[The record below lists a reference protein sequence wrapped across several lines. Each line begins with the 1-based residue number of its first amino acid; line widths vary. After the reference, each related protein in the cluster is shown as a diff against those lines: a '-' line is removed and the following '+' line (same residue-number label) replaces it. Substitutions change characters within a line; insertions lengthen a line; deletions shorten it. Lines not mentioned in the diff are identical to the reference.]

1 MHTITRKSLLI
12 AFITIIAFTLAACSS
27 GNNNK
32 SNEMTPPANDEP
44 KNNDTKEPE
53 AEPPVKKDPVELT
66 VGSFGSESEKKSVED
81 WFVVYQKTHPHV
93 TLKYITLEGD
103 PASTAM
109 SMAASGNM
117 PDVVWLSDGHVRT
130 FYEQGIAAPLNDA
143 FERMGV
149 DLNDV
154 NPAMISYGA
163 IDGNYYFAPRD
174 LSHMIVFVNKTLLEQ
189 EGIPMPTDGWTWD
202 QFVDIVKQVTKK
214 NEVGETIQYGVDFQ
228 FNWLPNYIA
237 FAQAAGGDYLNR
249 ETMKLQ
255 FSDPK
260 VIEGL
265 SMYSDLIKEGY
276 AFNPFT
282 PSPNSFA
289 EGKVAF
295 LYGVR
300 PHANSVNDWSKAINF
315 QWDLVTLPRTPV
327 KYAVGSGTSGYAA
340 NAKSKHL
347 EEATD
352 FVASLLTPEAHKAFG
367 LAGNAVPLLKSLTED
382 PYWRNIPE
390 TGKNDDAYVAHPE
403 SDVGRDTDIL
413 LPAEAG
419 WKIVGL
425 LNDAFTKYLNGQSSL
440 EDALKVV
447 DEQVNALIK

>member
-1 MHTITRKSLLI
+1 MQTFTRKSLLI
-12 AFITIIAFTLAACSS
+12 ALVAIIAFTLAACSS
-27 GNNNK
+27 GNNK
-32 SNEMTPPANDEP
+32 NEPPTNTPPKEETNTP
-44 KNNDTKEPE
+44 KETEPE
-53 AEPPVKKDPVELT
+53 PEPAKKDPVELT
-66 VGSFGSESEKKSVED
+66 VGSFGSESEQKSVED
-81 WFVVYQKTHPHV
+81 WFAVYQKTHPHV
-93 TLKYITLEGD
+93 TLKYMALEGD
-103 PASTAM
+103 PAATALT
-109 SMAASGNM
+109 MAASGNM

-143 FERMGV
+143 FDRVGV

-154 NPAMISYGA
+154 NPAMLSYGS

-174 LSHMIVFVNKTLLEQ
+174 LSHMVVFANKTLLEQ
-189 EGIPMPTDGWTWD
+189 EGVPMPTDGWTWD

-214 NEVGETIQYGVDFQ
+214 NDSGETTQYGVDFN

-265 SMYSDLIKEGY
+265 NMYANLIKEGY

-282 PSPNSFA
+282 PSPNTFH
-289 EGKVAF
+289 EGKAAF
-295 LYGVR
+295 YFGVR
-300 PHANSVNDWSKAINF
+300 PHANSIKDAAKAKNF
-315 QWDLVTLPRTPV
+315 QWDLVTLPVTPV

-367 LAGNAVPLLKSLTED
+367 LAGNAVPLLKSLVSD

-390 TGKNDDAYVAHPE
+390 EGKNDDAYVAHPE
-403 SDVGRDTDIL
+403 NDVGRDTDVL
-413 LPAEAG
+413 LPAAAG
-419 WKIVGL
+419 TKIVGL
-425 LNDAFTKYLNGQSSL
+425 LGEAFAKYFNGQTSI
-440 EDALKVV
+440 EDALKSV
-447 DEQVNALIK
+447 DEQINALIK

>member
-1 MHTITRKSLLI
+1 MHAITRKSLLI
-12 AFITIIAFTLAACSS
+12 ALIAIIAFTLAACSS
-27 GNNNK
+27 GNNENK
-32 SNEMTPPANDEP
+32 NNSTPPANEGTT
-44 KNNDTKEPE
+44 NETKEPE

-66 VGSFGSESEKKSVED
+66 VGSWASESEQKSVED
-81 WFVVYQKTHPHV
+81 WFAAFQKTHPHV
-93 TLKYITLEGD
+93 TLKYIALEGD
-103 PASTAM
+103 PGATALT
-109 SMAASGNM
+109 MAASGNM
-117 PDVVWLSDGHVRT
+117 PDVVWLADAHVRS
-130 FYEQGIAAPLNDA
+130 FYEQGVVAPLNDA
-143 FERMGV
+143 FDRMSV

-154 NPAMISYGA
+154 NPAMLSYGA

-174 LSHMIVFVNKTLLEQ
+174 LSHMVVFTNKTLLEQ

-214 NEVGETIQYGVDFQ
+214 NDAGETTQYGVDFN

-265 SMYSDLIKEGY
+265 NMYANLIKEGY
-276 AFNPFT
+276 ALNPFT
-282 PSPNSFA
+282 PSPNNFA
-289 EGKVAF
+289 EGKAAF
-295 LYGVR
+295 FFHVR
-300 PHANSVNDWSKAINF
+300 PGANSVKDWAKAKNF
-315 QWDLVTLPRTPV
+315 QWDVVTLPVTPV

-352 FVASLLTPEAHKAFG
+352 FVASLLTAEPHKAFG
-367 LAGNAVPLLKSLTED
+367 MAGNAVPVLKSLVSD

-390 TGKNDDAYVAHPE
+390 EGKNDDAYIAHPE
-403 SDVGRDTDIL
+403 NDVGRDTDVL
-413 LPAEAG
+413 LPAAAG
-419 WKIVGL
+419 SKLSNL
-425 LNDAFTKYLNGQSSL
+425 LADAFIKYFNGQASL

-447 DEQVNALIK
+447 DEQTNALLK